1 MYGNIYRLRAFS
13 CFVRLRGEK
22 GLDAV
27 SQGSACGTF
36 LFAAGVIIVV
46 QQLGPT
52 AQAGAVEVVKSFPQK
67 KRSGFL
73 ST

>member
-1 MYGNIYRLRAFS
+1 MYGNNMSASGFS

-22 GLDAV
+22 RLDAV

-36 LFAAGVIIVV
+36 LFAAGVIVV

-52 AQAGAVEVVKSFPQK
+52 AQAGAVEFVKSFPRR

>member
-22 GLDAV
+22 RLDAV
-27 SQGSACGTF
+27 SQGSAEGASGRF
-36 LFAAGVIIVV
+36 YSLLGLII

-52 AQAGAVEVVKSFPQK
+52 AQAGAVEFVQSFP
-67 KRSGFL
+67 
-73 ST
+73 